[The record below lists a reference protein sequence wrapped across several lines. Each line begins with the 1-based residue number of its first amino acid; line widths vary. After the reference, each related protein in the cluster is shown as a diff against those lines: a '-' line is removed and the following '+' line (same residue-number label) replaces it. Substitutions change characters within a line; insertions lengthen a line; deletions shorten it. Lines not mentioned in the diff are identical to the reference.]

1 MFAVLQSLS
10 VAGQELHAVAVSAD
24 TSEQRA
30 IVQRLEL
37 DDDHIIEATKLAR
50 AASSELWTQLQGQK
64 VVMADVARAF
74 GSIMALA
81 PQSQA
86 LRAAAV
92 YTTLLNSPG
101 CPVSNTSLILIVF

>member
-1 MFAVLQSLS
+1 MLNFLHSLS
-10 VAGQELHAVAVSAD
+10 VAGQELHAVGVSDD
-24 TSEQRA
+24 TSEQLA

-37 DDDHIIEATKLAR
+37 DDDHILEATNLIKS
-50 AASSELWTQLQGQK
+50 ASPELWTQLQGQK

-92 YTTLLNSPG
+92 YTTLLNTPG
-101 CPVSNTSLILIVF
+101 CRVSSLWLLLREF

>member
-1 MFAVLQSLS
+1 MLDLLHSLS
-10 VAGQELHAVAVSAD
+10 VAGQELHLVGVSED
-24 TSEQRA
+24 TSEKLA
-30 IVQRLEL
+30 IVQRLQL
-37 DDDHIIEATKLAR
+37 DDDHILEATKLTR
-50 AASSELWTQLQGQK
+50 STSPELWTQLQGQK

-101 CPVSNTSLILIVF
+101 CPVSTR